1 MNPKQKRQKKRK
13 KKKSRRNNSRRIGAG
28 GFKMERVFVLLY
40 FCLIGFFCFM
50 LFFWRKGMK
59 LGGLEDG
66 EDLGDI
72 REGER
77 I

>member
-1 MNPKQKRQKKRK
+1 
-13 KKKSRRNNSRRIGAG
+13 
-28 GFKMERVFVLLY
+28 MERVFVLLY